1 MPASSRMS
9 QILVSPAS
17 GKFSCWPPEVP
28 QCSYGDGTHLAQFD
42 AETMAF
48 HRFGEID
55 LGRLDVFAL
64 HAAFAPALRFEL
76 PVRDGTR
83 PIHFYRNRI
92 LNAGTP
98 DEARV
103 RVYCFGFQ
111 RTVGGR
117 NVKTILEVH
126 TTGVVM
132 LVED

>member
-1 MPASSRMS
+1 MPTETDQRPTFHASDGEPVAGEPWFWVAR
-9 QILVSPAS
+9 
-17 GKFSCWPPEVP
+17 
-28 QCSYGDGTHLAQFD
+28 YGDGTHLAQFD